1 MCFRTWDSYSGLPKS
16 QTWSRGANPFNSQGR
31 NGIVLWGIRDFTA
44 AGACAPQGRRPRRE
58 RSTSRGLRVLLPRGC
73 PGRGPSSLER
83 HPESSTRIHV
93 PVSVTSQRVGC
104 GTVSAEGGE
113 GAPPRPAPPPAAPL
127 RRLWCLRGGQ
137 KGGLEA
143 ERVKRRWILVGF
155 REKCGFVE
163 LCKRSR
169 D

>member
-1 MCFRTWDSYSGLPKS
+1 MKSFPVSFFLTFSFPASCFLTSFFWRLTFCCLFCNVGYRNRRAARAGV
-16 QTWSRGANPFNSQGR
+16 GAPRS
-31 NGIVLWGIRDFTA
+31 
-44 AGACAPQGRRPRRE
+44 RRE